1 MKWMHALRGAMALAI
16 AMMGAFALA
25 DIDVPSDGSD
35 GDLVVGVNETRTIDL
50 GLATTG
56 TWNQPGNGNGVYD
69 PVKWAVVFKYN
80 SVTIRPGGVVR
91 FLNHPSNPPVVWLV
105 KQSVFSEGEITVDG
119 GFGAGNRSFSVPG
132 PGGFAGGRGSATQ
145 VQNTA
150 GRGPGA
156 SPDRNNRTA
165 AYANSF
171 DTSVAYGNDQ
181 ILPLIGGSGA
191 SWNNPAGGGAGGGAI
206 LIAARQSI
214 TFSRSPQGGN
224 PGIRARSQNV
234 DPAGSGGAIRL
245 VAETVSGT
253 QANMYACW
261 EGNRADSL
269 RWGRIRIEAVNNF
282 SDWEL
287 RGKTSIVPLV
297 GAPQIWPSDTSPQ
310 AKILSIGGLNAPS
323 DPRAQ
328 DGAANADMTLNTDQP
343 VIVRVQCTNVPIANW
358 KVQLKLVV
366 PEGDAV
372 LKECSLVEGNDV
384 VSFWEASFTLPPGV
398 SVIQPR
404 AYKFQ

>member
-1 MKWMHALRGAMALAI
+1 
-16 AMMGAFALA
+16 
-25 DIDVPSDGSD
+25 
-35 GDLVVGVNETRTIDL
+35 
-50 GLATTG
+50 
-56 TWNQPGNGNGVYD
+56 
-69 PVKWAVVFKYN
+69 
-80 SVTIRPGGVVR
+80 
-91 FLNHPSNPPVVWLV
+91 
-105 KQSVFSEGEITVDG
+105 
-119 GFGAGNRSFSVPG
+119 
-132 PGGFAGGRGSATQ
+132 
-145 VQNTA
+145 
-150 GRGPGA
+150 
-156 SPDRNNRTA
+156 
-165 AYANSF
+165 
-171 DTSVAYGNDQ
+171 
-181 ILPLIGGSGA
+181 
-191 SWNNPAGGGAGGGAI
+191 
-206 LIAARQSI
+206 
-214 TFSRSPQGGN
+214 
-224 PGIRARSQNV
+224 
-234 DPAGSGGAIRL
+234 
-245 VAETVSGT
+245 
-253 QANMYACW
+253 MYACW

>member
-1 MKWMHALRGAMALAI
+1 MKWMHALRGAMALAV
-16 AMMGAFALA
+16 AMLGAFALA

-80 SVTIRPGGVVR
+80 SVRIERGGVVR

-105 KQSVFSEGEITVDG
+105 KQSVYSEGEITVDG
-119 GFGAGNRSFSVPG
+119 GFPSGNRSFSVPG
-132 PGGFAGGRGSATQ
+132 PGGFSGGRGTATL
-145 VQNTA
+145 VPNSA

-156 SPDRNNRTA
+156 SPSRIDQGA
-165 AYANSF
+165 AYATSF
-171 DTSVAYGNDQ
+171 GSSVAYGNEQ

-191 SWNNPAGGGAGGGAI
+191 SLNNGAGGNAGGGAI

-214 TFSRSPQGGN
+214 TFSRSGAGGE
-224 PGIRARSQNV
+224 PGIRARSLN
-234 DPAGSGGAIRL
+234 AFTGASGGAIRL

-253 QANMYACW
+253 SASMYACY
-261 EGNRADSL
+261 EGNRNDSNL
-269 RWGRIRIEAVNNF
+269 WGRIRIEAVNNF
-282 SDWEL
+282 SNWEL
-287 RGKTSIVPLV
+287 RGKVSIVPLV
-297 GAPQIWPSDTSPQ
+297 SAPQIWPSDTSPQ
-310 AKILSIGGLNAPS
+310 TKILSIGGLTAPS

-328 DGAANADMTLNTDQP
+328 DGDTNADMTLNTDQP

-372 LKECSLVEGNDV
+372 LKECTLVEGNDV

-404 AYKFQ
+404 AFKFQ